1 MQEKGMASRMCRVS
15 ILVPVYNTSNYLRQC
30 LDSVVGQ
37 TLGDIEII
45 CINDGSTDESL
56 EIIKTYQSNDS
67 RIRIID
73 KKNTGYGHSM
83 NQGLRLAKGKYIGIV
98 ESDDFADLFM
108 FEKLY
113 NLAEREN
120 VDIVKSNHWF
130 HSESM
135 KDGDQ
140 YYEMFEGCPYNEVIS
155 PIDKPILFLK
165 STCVW
170 TSLYRRDFLLKH
182 DIWFNETPRA
192 SYQDVAFTL
201 KTLSCS
207 EHVYL
212 TKDAF
217 LHYRIDNEQSSVNSC
232 EKVYCDCD
240 EFAELWRYLDER
252 PETKAKVSKLI
263 PPAMYRIYKWNLG
276 RIARIFRLEFFE
288 RMVKELLMLEQEN
301 ILDKRYFDDDI
312 WKEVSRIL
320 ESPMNEIFETR
331 VGLQNQDL
339 LEKGFLSCLEKE
351 SSIYIYGA
359 GIIANKL
366 LRYLNVHNINV
377 RCVIVEDVSENPSK
391 IQNVDVC
398 DVKKISPDIDD
409 VVLLGVKINTQ
420 YEVLAGLEKMGWKN
434 IVLLDVN
441 LREAMEI

>member
-1 MQEKGMASRMCRVS
+1 MTDKMCKVS
-15 ILVPVYNTSNYLRQC
+15 ILVPVYNTSKYLRQC

-37 TLGDIEII
+37 SLSDIEII
-45 CINDGSTDESL
+45 CINDGSIDESL
-56 EIIKTYQSNDS
+56 DILKDYQYHDS

-83 NQGLRLAKGKYIGIV
+83 NQGLRMAKGKYIGIV
-98 ESDDFADLFM
+98 ESDDFADVSM
-108 FEKLY
+108 FEQLY
-113 NLAEREN
+113 DLAEREK

-135 KDGDQ
+135 KNGDQ

-155 PIDKPILFLK
+155 PIDNTMLFLK

-170 TSLYRRDFLLKH
+170 TSLYRRDFLLTH
-182 DIWFNETPRA
+182 DIWFNETPGA

-207 EHVYL
+207 ERIYL
-212 TKDAF
+212 VKDAF
-217 LHYRIDNEQSSVNSC
+217 LHYRIDNMQSSVNSR

-252 PETKAKVSKLI
+252 PKIKAKVNKLI

-276 RIARIFRLEFFE
+276 RIARKFRLEFYE
-288 RMVKELLMLEQEN
+288 RMVKELLALQKEK

-312 WKEVSRIL
+312 WNEVSQIL

-331 VGLQNQDL
+331 VRLQSQDL
-339 LEKGFLSCLEKE
+339 LEEGFVSCLAGR

-366 LRYLNVHNINV
+366 LRYLKNHNIKV
-377 RCVIVEDVSENPSK
+377 KCMIVENVSGNPSK
-391 IQNVDVC
+391 IENVDVC
-398 DVKKISPDIDD
+398 GVKDILPNNDE
-409 VVLLGVKINTQ
+409 VVLLGVKKNTQ
-420 YEVLAGLEKMGWKN
+420 HEVLAGLENLGWKN
-434 IVLLDVN
+434 IVLLDEK
-441 LREAMEI
+441 LREAIEV